1 LTSVVDVRDLTMVYS
16 TKAGDTVTALVDISA
31 SLGTGEFVTI
41 VGPSGCGKSTLL
53 KLVAGIMAPS
63 RGEIFYEGTRLE
75 GPTERMGLVFQRPV
89 LLPWR
94 SVMDNVLFPI
104 EMLGRSVREYRS
116 RAQDLIDLVGLSGF
130 ERSYPG
136 ELSGGMQ
143 QRVSLCRSL
152 VYDPHLLLMD
162 EPFAALDALTREELG
177 MELLRI
183 WSERRKTI
191 LFVTHSIQEAVLL
204 ADRVLVMSPRP
215 GRIVAS
221 LVIDLPRPRELAMVA
236 TPTFGGYASEIRD
249 LITGNAQAVRR

>member
-1 LTSVVDVRDLTMVYS
+1 MSQLVELRHLSMTYS
-16 TKAGDTVTALVDISA
+16 TKSGESVNALVDVSA
-31 SLGTGEFVTI
+31 TLEDGEFVTI

-53 KLVAGIMAPS
+53 KLIAGIMAPS
-63 RGEIFYEGTRLE
+63 EGEIFYDGARVL
-75 GPTERMGLVFQRPV
+75 GATERVGLVFQRPV

-94 SVMDNVLFPI
+94 SVTDNVLFPI

-116 RAQDLIDLVGLSGF
+116 RATELLQLVGLEGF

-152 VYDPHLLLMD
+152 IYDPPLLLMD
-162 EPFAALDALTREELG
+162 EPFAALDALTREDLG
-177 MELLRI
+177 LELLRI

-204 ADRVLVMSPRP
+204 ADRVIVMSPRP

-221 LVIDLPRPRELAMVA
+221 IDITLPRPRDMGMVA
-236 TPTFGGYASEIRD
+236 TSDFGSYANEIRD
-249 LITGNAQAVRR
+249 LISHRATAERR

>member
-1 LTSVVDVRDLTMVYS
+1 MVYS
-16 TKAGDTVTALVDISA
+16 TKAGETVTALVDIST
-31 SLGTGEFVTI
+31 SLGAGEFVTI

-53 KLVAGIMAPS
+53 KLVAGIMEPS
-63 RGEIFYEGTRLE
+63 RGEIFYEGARME
-75 GPTERMGLVFQRPV
+75 GPTERIGLVFQRPV

-116 RAQDLIDLVGLSGF
+116 RAQDLIDLVGLAGF

-152 VYDPHLLLMD
+152 IYDPHLLLMD

-191 LFVTHSIQEAVLL
+191 LFVTHSIQEGVLL
-204 ADRVLVMSPRP
+204 ADRVLVMSARP

-221 LVIDLPRPRELAMVA
+221 LDIDLPRPRELAMVA
-236 TPTFGGYASEIRD
+236 TPKFGGYASEIRD